1 MVCKC
6 VALLYFKDA
15 VCIGKDYIKDG
26 VDPDDGLPC
35 RARDGGTRHGSAAPH
50 FVVPCRW
57 PASCGGASLLH
68 GEGLGCKACI
78 CSATPGACLSGDIA
92 GVHNIPYYTG
102 ISSLN

>member
-1 MVCKC
+1 M
-6 VALLYFKDA
+6 LLYFKDA

-50 FVVPCRW
+50 LVVPCRW

-68 GEGLGCKACI
+68 GKGLGCKACI
-78 CSATPGACLSGDIA
+78 CSATPGACLSRDIA
-92 GVHNIPYYTG
+92 GIHNIPYYTE